1 MINIKHLVLIVMFC
15 LPFTR
20 VLAQLPNE
28 TTNKPK
34 VVIPPP
40 ENKGPSLLQ
49 PKEKK
54 AFLSEDFFNPTIE
67 FKDPKSDL
75 NNPPI
80 NFGNNEQFL
89 NSGKQ
94 YLNRLNRSK
103 EKEKNP
109 NQFKTDQYLGD
120 FKNNGR
126 FVQIAV
132 RDHESPDGDLIR
144 IMVNDKE
151 VVPRVLLMEGFRS
164 ISIDLV
170 MGFNKIDFV
179 ALNQG
184 TSGPNTAEVRVFDD
198 EGKLVGANRWNL
210 ATGVKATY
218 IIVKEK

>member
-15 LPFTR
+15 LPFSR
-20 VLAQLPNE
+20 VLAQLPIE

-54 AFLSEDFFNPTIE
+54 AFLSEDFFNPAIE

-109 NQFKTDQYLGD
+109 NQFKNRSV
-120 FKNNGR
+120 FR
-126 FVQIAV
+126 
-132 RDHESPDGDLIR
+132 
-144 IMVNDKE
+144 
-151 VVPRVLLMEGFRS
+151 GFQKQWSFCSNCGSRS
-164 ISIDLV
+164 
-170 MGFNKIDFV
+170 
-179 ALNQG
+179 
-184 TSGPNTAEVRVFDD
+184 
-198 EGKLVGANRWNL
+198 
-210 ATGVKATY
+210 
-218 IIVKEK
+218 